1 MVIPVNEMALA
12 LPAGTRFPVGD
23 HPYL

>member
-23 HPYL
+23 HP

>member
-1 MVIPVNEMALA
+1 MALA